1 MLKITIWKL
10 QKHRHGCWYSVPCCL
25 CLWCHEQGCQVWRK
39 CTLHYEV
46 GFFRSSLVRNKPTQP
61 MPWEILIHSS
71 STKEKFLLHKVV
83 EKPGLQM
90 EIIICLFSTFW
101 GQVASSLG
109 VLFNCF
115 CSVWICQSNSL
126 HWNLSSCELSFFFSS
141 SVKISNVSWGWPFFS
156 NSFDLQLVIGT
167 VILWFVRTW

>member
-115 CSVWICQSNSL
+115 CSVWICQSCSL
-126 HWNLSSCELSFFFSS
+126 HWNLSSCELSFFLAHQSKS
-141 SVKISNVSWGWPFFS
+141 GMLAKAAPFFPT
-156 NSFDLQLVIGT
+156 LLT
-167 VILWFVRTW
+167 YC